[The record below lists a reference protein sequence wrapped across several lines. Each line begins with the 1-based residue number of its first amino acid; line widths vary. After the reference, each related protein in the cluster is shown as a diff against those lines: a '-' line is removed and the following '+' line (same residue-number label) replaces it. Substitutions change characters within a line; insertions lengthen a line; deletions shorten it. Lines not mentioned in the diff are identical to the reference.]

1 MTWVAHKGVEIAGEY
16 YTPGQLIEDVP
27 AEAVAWLLECQ
38 AIEAVDAAPA
48 AAPKKK
54 GGK

>member
-16 YTPGQLIEDVP
+16 FTPGQIIEDVP
-27 AEAVAWLLECQ
+27 AGAVAWLVECG
-38 AIEAVDAAPA
+38 AIEEVETAVKPA
-48 AAPKKK
+48 TKKK

>member
-16 YTPGQLIEDVP
+16 YTPGQLIENVP
-27 AEAVAWLLECQ
+27 AEAVAWLEECK
-38 AIEAVDAAPA
+38 AIEEVEASEAKRA
-48 AAPKKK
+48 KKK